1 MKVCSMTILVLR
13 QKVPSLL
20 KKVIREHAEMVKEL
34 NQDQEN
40 SQGPQ
45 PPHKIIVVK
54 NMCVCIY
61 VFTPTLGC

>member
-13 QKVPSLL
+13 QKVPSPL
-20 KKVIREHAEMVKEL
+20 KKVIREHAEMVKEF

-45 PPHKIIVVK
+45 PPHKIVVK
-54 NMCVCIY
+54 NMCVCMY
-61 VFTPTLGC
+61 VFAPTLGC